1 MENSPTV
8 VGRVMSTAKP
18 RELARSNKSAEM
30 GEVIWNVEHQSGTV
44 DQSEDTGKQASTLIR
59 QVSLVSTREIDR
71 LIGDLKQLRDRLKND
86 GDRIQGDIVEYASLS
101 QSAVQLTKIVTDSM
115 TQVKGMSDP
124 PSVNTKVA
132 DPIIPGERTPTD

>member
-59 QVSLVSTREIDR
+59 QISLV
-71 LIGDLKQLRDRLKND
+71 
-86 GDRIQGDIVEYASLS
+86 
-101 QSAVQLTKIVTDSM
+101 
-115 TQVKGMSDP
+115 
-124 PSVNTKVA
+124 
-132 DPIIPGERTPTD
+132 

>member
-1 MENSPTV
+1 
-8 VGRVMSTAKP
+8 MSTAKP

-30 GEVIWNVEHQSGTV
+30 GEVIWNVEDQSGTV
-44 DQSEDTGKQASTLIR
+44 DQSEGAGKQASTLISL
-59 QVSLVSTREIDR
+59 VSLASTREIDR

-115 TQVKGMSDP
+115 TQVKGMSDT
-124 PSVNTKVA
+124 PSVGTKVA
-132 DPIIPGERTPTD
+132 DPIIPGEQTPTD